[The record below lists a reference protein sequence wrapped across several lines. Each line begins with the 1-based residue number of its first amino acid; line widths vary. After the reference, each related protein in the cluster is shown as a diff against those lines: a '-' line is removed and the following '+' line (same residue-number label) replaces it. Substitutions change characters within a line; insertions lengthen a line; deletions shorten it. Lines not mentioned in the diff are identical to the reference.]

1 MSITTIASMA
11 YKIIVGFNSAKQL
24 FFAIQDLYYDNLFE
38 DLSDELNNYK
48 EKRRAL
54 SNAIENANSD
64 DDRRALSI
72 MLAELYGV
80 SSARRGEDT
89 ESS

>member
-1 MSITTIASMA
+1 MTITTMASIA

-24 FFAIQDLYYDNLFE
+24 FFAIQDLYYDKLFE

-64 DDRRALSI
+64 EDRRALSV

-80 SSARRGEDT
+80 SAARRGESDGKA
-89 ESS
+89 

>member
-1 MSITTIASMA
+1 MTISTIASGV
-11 YKIIVGFNSAKQL
+11 YKLIVGFNSAKQI
-24 FFAIQDLYYDNLFE
+24 FFAVQDLYYDNLFE

-80 SSARRGEDT
+80 STARRGED
-89 ESS
+89 SK